1 MPAFDPAVALRL
13 ITNNRL
19 RTAEGWATYRDLGG
33 ALAVTSDAPIAALN
47 AIGDFSTTA
56 AHLDGLLDIGFAL
69 LRAFDRPPAV
79 ELSPLDR
86 PAGIAA
92 ELERRGLRVESSR
105 AWMTFGGDVDAIAT
119 NPDVGVRVAGAD
131 DVLVFGNLHGG
142 SEPWARRLSKT
153 STLSAMLDPGNTF
166 YLGVVD
172 GQPVGTLHLLVDGGL
187 RGDSST
193 TAGIYAAGTMRSFR
207 KRGVASTLIARA
219 VRDARNAGCDVI
231 GLSTEFGGTAERLYE
246 RLGFTRAFES
256 HLWVE
261 PERPVELVKIRKR
274 RFRTPRT

>member
-1 MPAFDPAVALRL
+1 MPTFDPVTALRL

-19 RTAEGWATYRDLGG
+19 RTAQGWATYRDLGG

-47 AIGDFSTTA
+47 SLGDFSTTEA
-56 AHLDGLLDIGFAL
+56 RLGGLLDIGFAL

-119 NPDVGVRVAGAD
+119 NPDVSVRVADAD

-142 SEPWARRLSKT
+142 SEPWVRRLSKT

-172 GQPVGTLHLLVDGGL
+172 GQPVATLHLLADGA
-187 RGDSST
+187 
-193 TAGIYAAGTMRSFR
+193 TAGIYAVGTMRSFR
-207 KRGVASTLIARA
+207 KRGVASALIARA